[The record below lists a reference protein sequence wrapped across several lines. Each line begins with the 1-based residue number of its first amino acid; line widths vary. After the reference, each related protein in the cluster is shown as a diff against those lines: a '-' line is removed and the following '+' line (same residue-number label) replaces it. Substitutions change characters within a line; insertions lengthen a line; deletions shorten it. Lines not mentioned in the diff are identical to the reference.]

1 MDNTLFITWEN
12 VFLINNSLPY
22 FYSMKFLLP
31 KWSWLRNKFILT
43 LALFVVWMTFLD
55 NNDFFKHYG
64 LIKRLHAVKKEMKVK
79 QEQIADVKRQLKE
92 LQNKKTLEKFARE
105 EYLFKK
111 PGEEVF
117 VIVSDKPKDE

>member
-1 MDNTLFITWEN
+1 MI
-12 VFLINNSLPY
+12 S
-22 FYSMKFLLP
+22 
-31 KWSWLRNKFILT
+31 
-43 LALFVVWMTFLD
+43 
-55 NNDFFKHYG
+55 
-64 LIKRLHAVKKEMKVK
+64 
-79 QEQIADVKRQLKE
+79 QE